1 MQIGVTVI
9 CCSLLYSIMVGIVY
23 FLKPKINNTENKIY
37 SFLMKIN
44 IFGLLLE
51 LGCCFFVYNKD
62 ISSFYST
69 MNIFINKA
77 FLIYLL
83 LWEFTF
89 TFYTFYISFSR
100 NERFKQLYKNNKDK
114 ILLGIG
120 IAYFLVLLL
129 VVGLPLYY
137 CNEGGY
143 VYSYGPATDVLFIVG
158 GISILVD
165 NFCVFKNFKKVATKK
180 YYPLFILILLMIL
193 VFVIRE
199 INPGLIVINSVFAFV
214 TVLMYF
220 TIENPDLQLV
230 DELIRNREIVE
241 KSIEDKSTF
250 LFKMT
255 EEVRNPL
262 KKIIDNIDS
271 YNITDDPKDKEL
283 YIDNVLENANNLTFI
298 VNNILDISNMD
309 INNIRIT
316 NSIYNAYTFFEDIRK
331 KTLPETKKKNLE
343 FRYEVSNNLPKFLYG
358 DNVKLK
364 QAIMSIIL
372 NAVKHTTTGFVDV
385 DVNTIIRYDICR
397 LIISVKDSGCGM
409 SLEKINNILNQKG
422 ELTKGDLA
430 KLNKVDVDLTV
441 ALKII
446 KILNGNVHIKSKLGE
461 GTEFTIVLDQKI
473 DLPKNNILDIK
484 KYDYAIG
491 KKILLVDDKLDEIRK
506 IEDLLTT
513 SSKDVINLAMLGS
526 ECIEKIKAGEKYDL
540 IIINDELRPVN
551 ALPTLQKLKEI
562 KRFNTPVVVLLDKN
576 KEFIKRH
583 YLEDGFDDYILRS
596 NLEEEIKRIIDK
608 YY

>member
-1 MQIGVTVI
+1 
-9 CCSLLYSIMVGIVY
+9 
-23 FLKPKINNTENKIY
+23 
-37 SFLMKIN
+37 
-44 IFGLLLE
+44 
-51 LGCCFFVYNKD
+51 
-62 ISSFYST
+62 
-69 MNIFINKA
+69 
-77 FLIYLL
+77 
-83 LWEFTF
+83 
-89 TFYTFYISFSR
+89 
-100 NERFKQLYKNNKDK
+100 
-114 ILLGIG
+114 
-120 IAYFLVLLL
+120 
-129 VVGLPLYY
+129 
-137 CNEGGY
+137 
-143 VYSYGPATDVLFIVG
+143 
-158 GISILVD
+158 
-165 NFCVFKNFKKVATKK
+165 
-180 YYPLFILILLMIL
+180 
-193 VFVIRE
+193 
-199 INPGLIVINSVFAFV
+199 
-214 TVLMYF
+214 
-220 TIENPDLQLV
+220 
-230 DELIRNREIVE
+230 
-241 KSIEDKSTF
+241 
-250 LFKMT
+250 MT

-262 KKIIDNIDS
+262 KNIIDNIDS
-271 YNITDDPKDKEL
+271 YNITDDPKDKEV

-316 NSIYNAYTFFEDIRK
+316 NSIYNAYTFFEDIKK

-446 KILNGNVHIKSKLGE
+446 KILNGNVHIKSKIGE

-473 DLPKNNILDIK
+473 DLPKNNLLDIK

-491 KKILLVDDKLDEIRK
+491 KKILLVDDKLDEIKK

-562 KRFNTPVVVLLDKN
+562 KKFNIPVVVLLDKN

>member
-165 NFCVFKNFKKVATKK
+165 NFCVFKNFKKV
-180 YYPLFILILLMIL
+180 LICAG
-193 VFVIRE
+193 
-199 INPGLIVINSVFAFV
+199 N
-214 TVLMYF
+214 
-220 TIENPDLQLV
+220 
-230 DELIRNREIVE
+230 LIR
-241 KSIEDKSTF
+241 
-250 LFKMT
+250 L
-255 EEVRNPL
+255 
-262 KKIIDNIDS
+262 
-271 YNITDDPKDKEL
+271 
-283 YIDNVLENANNLTFI
+283 
-298 VNNILDISNMD
+298 
-309 INNIRIT
+309 
-316 NSIYNAYTFFEDIRK
+316 
-331 KTLPETKKKNLE
+331 
-343 FRYEVSNNLPKFLYG
+343 
-358 DNVKLK
+358 
-364 QAIMSIIL
+364 
-372 NAVKHTTTGFVDV
+372 
-385 DVNTIIRYDICR
+385 
-397 LIISVKDSGCGM
+397 
-409 SLEKINNILNQKG
+409 
-422 ELTKGDLA
+422 
-430 KLNKVDVDLTV
+430 
-441 ALKII
+441 
-446 KILNGNVHIKSKLGE
+446 
-461 GTEFTIVLDQKI
+461 
-473 DLPKNNILDIK
+473 
-484 KYDYAIG
+484 
-491 KKILLVDDKLDEIRK
+491 
-506 IEDLLTT
+506 
-513 SSKDVINLAMLGS
+513 
-526 ECIEKIKAGEKYDL
+526 
-540 IIINDELRPVN
+540 
-551 ALPTLQKLKEI
+551 
-562 KRFNTPVVVLLDKN
+562 
-576 KEFIKRH
+576 
-583 YLEDGFDDYILRS
+583 
-596 NLEEEIKRIIDK
+596 
-608 YY
+608 